1 MDPTLELVGAIIA
14 RLRASSAVSAIVS
27 DRVHDSPP
35 PDYPYPHISIG
46 PSSYQSDDADCLI
59 SGEVMVQ
66 IDAWSK
72 QGLTKSEVRRMAD
85 AIRAALRDWH
95 PTLTT
100 NALVTLEHWRTD
112 YLRDGEVQHASVRFN
127 AIIEQP

>member
-1 MDPTLELVGAIIA
+1 MDPTLELVGAMIA
-14 RLRASSAVSAIVS
+14 RLKGAPAVVSIVG

-46 PSSYQSDDADCLI
+46 PSSYQSADADCLI

-72 QGLTKSEVRRMAD
+72 QGLTNSEVRRMAD

-95 PTLTT
+95 PTLTA

-112 YLRDGEVQHASVRFN
+112 YLRDGEVQHASVRFT

>member
-14 RLRASSAVSAIVS
+14 RLKAFSAVSAIVS

-66 IDAWSK
+66 IDAWSN
-72 QGLTKSEVRRMAD
+72 QGLTKSEVRRMAE
-85 AIRAALRDWH
+85 AIRSALRDWH

-112 YLRDGEVQHASVRFN
+112 YLRDGEIQHASVRFN